1 MTNIWAGIY
10 KEIREPFFEIEDPY
24 TFSEEKKEKEEKG
37 EKKHK
42 EGPEEEKSEKKSE
55 GDSEDK
61 KADKDYDGDGKVE
74 SGKDE
79 YFGSRDKAIKKAMNK
94 EERELHSKNDKNERI
109 DVRKGVKNKINT
121 SPSVSEEVK
130 AWVDELI
137 SEGYDLSE
145 FTWDEVHEI
154 YETAQLDE
162 ISQKTAI
169 RAYAHRATGEYEY
182 DTNPADKTK
191 SGEYKSDVAKK
202 RIEKKFGK
210 AAGQHADR
218 AAHSQI
224 FGRRGMPKKPTNE
237 EYVDEVST
245 YGMAPAG
252 DAQREKPDPLQAAKR
267 RAAQAQVRK
276 ELSDLQVAKARSQ
289 AKLSPAS
296 EEAIISY
303 LESRYDLSEGVF
315 NPKQTK
321 LRSASERKASELSP
335 AQKKAAEMKQKRS
348 ERLESEAD
356 KVLRKV
362 RGGSAPRSKKPMG
375 SEEPKPKAPAPEAN
389 RKLGSQKNDTLAKK
403 ASDVLKDIR
412 NK

>member
-42 EGPEEEKSEKKSE
+42 EGPEEEKSEKE
-55 GDSEDK
+55 SEDK

-79 YFGSRDKAIKKAMNK
+79 YFGSRDKAIKKAMKK
-94 EERELHSKNDKNERI
+94 EERELYSKSDKNDKI
-109 DVRKGVKNKINT
+109 DVRKGIKNKIDVN
-121 SPSVSEEVK
+121 PKLGEEVK

-137 SEGYDLSE
+137 AEGYNLSE
-145 FTWDEVHEI
+145 FSWDEVYEI
-154 YETAQLDE
+154 YESAQLDE
-162 ISQKTAI
+162 ISQKTAT
-169 RAYAHRATGEYEY
+169 RAFAHRATGEFEY

-191 SGEYKSDVAKK
+191 SGEYKSNVAKE
-202 RIEKKFGK
+202 RIVKKFGK

-218 AAHSQI
+218 AAHAQI
-224 FGRRGMPKKPTNE
+224 FGRSGMPKKPTNE
-237 EYVDEVST
+237 EYMDEVST
-245 YGMAPAG
+245 YGMPPAG

-289 AKLSPAS
+289 AKISPAS
-296 EEAIISY
+296 EEAIINY
-303 LESRYDLSEGVF
+303 LENRYDLSEGVF
-315 NPKQTK
+315 DPKKTK
-321 LRSASERKASELSP
+321 LRPASERRASELSP

-348 ERLESEAD
+348 ERLEAEAD
-356 KVLRKV
+356 KVLRQV
-362 RGGSAPRSKKPMG
+362 RGGSAKRSSKPMG
-375 SEEPKPKAPAPEAN
+375 SEAPKTKAPAPEAN
-389 RKLGSQKNDTLAKK
+389 RKLGRQKQDTLAKK
-403 ASDVLKDIR
+403 ASDVLKDVR

>member
-94 EERELHSKNDKNERI
+94 EERELHSKNDKNEKI
-109 DVRKGVKNKINT
+109 DVRKGIKNKINT

-154 YETAQLDE
+154 YETAQL
-162 ISQKTAI
+162 
-169 RAYAHRATGEYEY
+169 
-182 DTNPADKTK
+182 
-191 SGEYKSDVAKK
+191 
-202 RIEKKFGK
+202 
-210 AAGQHADR
+210 
-218 AAHSQI
+218 
-224 FGRRGMPKKPTNE
+224 
-237 EYVDEVST
+237 DEVST

-362 RGGSAPRSKKPMG
+362 RGGSAPRSKNPMG
-375 SEEPKPKAPAPEAN
+375 SEAPKPKAPAPEAN